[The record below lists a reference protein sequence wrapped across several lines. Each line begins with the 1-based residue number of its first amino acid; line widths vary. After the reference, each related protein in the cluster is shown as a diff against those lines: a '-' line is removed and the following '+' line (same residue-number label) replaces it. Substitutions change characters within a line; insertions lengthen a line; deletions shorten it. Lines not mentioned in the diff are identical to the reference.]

1 MDVASSQL
9 RAEEDCPYVGLCY
22 FDEKHARFFFG
33 RESDAE
39 LIAAN
44 VLSCGIMV
52 LHGPSGVG
60 KSSVL
65 GAALPA
71 ALQQITPGAL
81 IIPYRRWDAG
91 FYQFLLQEAQ
101 QQTAQALTTLRRRA
115 AAGGDDALIARPYP
129 GIADHDQPPP
139 PVALTPA
146 TVPGAVTDG
155 PQVLLHPPAGT
166 PASLEAVAQAWDR
179 AADTPLVFVFD
190 QFEQY
195 FTGQDF
201 GRTRED
207 EQFEV
212 DLARIVR
219 LRDVQCHVMLSI
231 REDALFELNRLR
243 ARIPNILA
251 RSLKLDF
258 LDREAAEEAIEGPL
272 RVWLGE
278 HGDRAGPT
286 RAAGDLVASLI
297 AQVARPGGDSR
308 IDTPYLQLALKRLWQ
323 TEKRQGSPELRLA
336 TLDGLR
342 GANGIAERH
351 FQDTIKELPDDHRR
365 LCSVIFDRMVTPSGM
380 KIALTAHDLAQMSG
394 EDEHEV
400 GVVLEH
406 LADSRSFII
415 HKVSSPQP
423 GGAPLFEIF
432 HDVLARP
439 IRDWIASEHERVKQ
453 EKKLAEERQLAE
465 EERHRQ
471 QEELERQRI
480 EAEREQQRHREEL
493 ARQQQQTARER
504 QMKRRYFALAVFSSV
519 VAVAALAAFG
529 FALSSHRDA
538 AAKQGRMLAKQAEQE
553 LKAGD
558 GRTALLL
565 ALAALP
571 QQTGL
576 VTNLTAWLNW
586 PDRAFARS
594 VLDHALASPVGL
606 VLPSVSGRL
615 TLATFAPDGRS
626 VVTGSEQGV
635 IELWPGNAVAHLL
648 SGGEKATQPPPLVFR
663 HADRSRIMSIDF
675 DASGDRLVSSDSDGN
690 VYLWDAT
697 YPKAPLKHWDAS
709 ERPVVAALGPD
720 GTLVATASFGD
731 GKPALWHP
739 LGGPDFPGPEMVPVP
754 WQTAHKYGVTSIAFD
769 TSGERLV
776 TTSFDGTAAVWRVT
790 DGKLLQAFSHGGPPL
805 LSARFSRDGRRLATG
820 AWDGSVRIWAL
831 SPQAT
836 SAPCRAKKQP
846 CFVEDWAEK
855 VPLLTLDHPD
865 AVASLA
871 FDASGRQIVT
881 ASMDGAARVW
891 DVASGTLL
899 RRLQGPAEV
908 AGRNVSAAVSPDG
921 GTVLATFTQRSAYF
935 WPLQPAGSL
944 PSVPQLPVRP
954 LALAA
959 DVDARRIAVADDTM
973 LKVSDAATG
982 EILRQIPLDHPP
994 LAVAMS
1000 PGGVFVAVAS
1010 GRVVGLWSIDGEAPA
1025 RRALPD
1031 CGSLVLSVAYDPVG
1045 QRLVTG
1051 YQDGSVRLWQAN
1063 GDPLFGTDDRGCS
1076 APLFAPVNG
1085 RRPAKRSPVFA
1096 TAFSGDGSE
1105 VLAGSFDG
1113 RLRFADAATG
1123 RAQPDRTVRIG
1134 GPILGLQP
1142 VSDGPYAVADII
1154 APPEPP
1160 AAAADAAAN
1169 PGDSRF
1175 RISLQIV
1182 DLTSGRLLLA
1192 DEAGRNRYRELL
1204 QSGNSL
1210 RLIGADG
1217 SATIVAAPL
1226 DRRVR
1231 LGPLPPADATGEVT
1245 YARQVRLAALPPALR
1260 ELSEEEKEERG
1271 LTMQTTAAGQP
1282 ETNTD
1287 RAATAPAMAAPPPP
1301 AR

>member
-101 QQTAQALTTLRRRA
+101 QQATRALTMSRRQPA
-115 AAGGDDALIARPYP
+115 GDDALITRPYP

-139 PVALTPA
+139 VVPAPA
-146 TVPGAVTDG
+146 TMAPGAVSDG
-155 PQVLLHPPAGT
+155 PQVLLHPSAAA

-258 LDREAAEEAIEGPL
+258 LDKEAAEEAVEGPL
-272 RVWLGE
+272 RVWLDE
-278 HGDRAGPT
+278 HGDCAGPT
-286 RAAGDLVASLI
+286 RAAPDLVASLI
-297 AQVARPGGDSR
+297 AQVARPGDHSR
-308 IDTPYLQLALKRLWQ
+308 VDTPYLQLALKRLWQ
-323 TEKRQGSPELRLA
+323 TEKRQGSPELRLL

-351 FQDTIKELPDDHRR
+351 FQDTIKALPDDHRR

-394 EDEHEV
+394 EDEDEV
-400 GVVLEH
+400 GAVLEH

-415 HKVSSPQP
+415 HKVSPPQP

-439 IRDWIASEHERVKQ
+439 IRDWIASEHERLKQ
-453 EKKLAEERQLAE
+453 EKKLAEERRLAE
-465 EERHRQ
+465 EERRRQ
-471 QEELERQRI
+471 QQELEQQRL
-480 EAEREQQRHREEL
+480 EAEREQQRHREEV
-493 ARQQQQTARER
+493 ARQQQQIARER

-553 LKAGD
+553 LKSGD

-571 QQTGL
+571 QQAGL
-576 VTNLTAWLNW
+576 LTNLTAWLNW
-586 PDRAFARS
+586 PDRDFARS
-594 VLDHALASPVGL
+594 VLDQALASPVGL
-606 VLPSVSGRL
+606 VLPSASGRL

-626 VVTGSEQGV
+626 VVTGSEQGI
-635 IELWPGNAVAHLL
+635 IELWPGSAVAHLL

-663 HADRSRIMSIDF
+663 HADRSRIMSVDL
-675 DASGDRLVSSDSDGN
+675 DASGNRLVSSDGDGT

-697 YPKAPLKHWDAS
+697 YPRAPLKHWDAS
-709 ERPVVAALGPD
+709 ERPVVAAISPD
-720 GTLVATASFGD
+720 GALVATASFGD
-731 GKPALWHP
+731 GKPTLWHP
-739 LGGPDFPGPEMVPVP
+739 LGGPDFPGPEPVAVS
-754 WQTAHKYGVTSIAFD
+754 WQTAHKYGVTAIAFD
-769 TSGERLV
+769 ASGERLV
-776 TTSFDGTAAVWRVT
+776 TTSFDGTAAVWRVA

-831 SPQAT
+831 SPQAAP
-836 SAPCRAKKQP
+836 SPCRSKRPP
-846 CFVEDWAEK
+846 CHVEDWAEK

-865 AVASLA
+865 TVAALA

-908 AGRNVSAAVSPDG
+908 AGRNISAAISPDG
-921 GTVLATFTQRSAYF
+921 GTVLATFMQRSAYF
-935 WPLQPAGSL
+935 WPLQAAGSL
-944 PSVPQLPVRP
+944 PAVPALPPRP
-954 LALAA
+954 LAIAA
-959 DVDARRIAVADDTM
+959 DVGARRVAVADDTM

-982 EILRQIPLDHPP
+982 AVLREIALDQPP

-1000 PGGVFVAVAS
+1000 PGGVFVAVA
-1010 GRVVGLWSIDGEAPA
+1010 GGHTVGLWSIDGEPPA

-1051 YQDGSVRLWQAN
+1051 YQDGSVRLWRAN
-1063 GDPLFGTDDRGCS
+1063 GEPLFGTDDRGCG

-1085 RRPAKRSPVFA
+1085 RRPAKRAPVFA
-1096 TAFSGDGSE
+1096 TAFSQDGSE

-1113 RLRFADAATG
+1113 RLRFADATTG
-1123 RAQPDRTVRIG
+1123 REQPDRTVRIG
-1134 GPILGLQP
+1134 GAILGLQP
-1142 VSDGPYAVADII
+1142 ASDGPYVVADIL

-1160 AAAADAAAN
+1160 AATADAVAR

-1182 DLTSGRLLLA
+1182 DLASGRLLLA

-1217 SATIVAAPL
+1217 SATIVTAPL
-1226 DRRVR
+1226 DRRLR
-1231 LGPLPPADATGEVT
+1231 LGPLPPADAAGEVT

-1271 LTMQTTAAGQP
+1271 LTMQTTGADQP
-1282 ETNTD
+1282 QA
-1287 RAATAPAMAAPPPP
+1287 RADGAVTAPAAMAAP